1 MIAAVISVAPIRQ
14 YSVIAVLY
22 LRCAYTEFRIM
33 QAEKSAV
40 QNMIVDIRIRTV
52 PVEEVVAP
60 GKASVILRE
69 VAFRTEVELVATRL
83 LTIAQ
88 TFRQVAMF
96 INSVSLAEVELVAPL
111 ATQTEMAKMMPVRF
125 HLNVPLTSSAG
136 QEAADLRVTWIM
148 IVNSLVIMR

>member
-1 MIAAVISVAPIRQ
+1 MIAA
-14 YSVIAVLY
+14 
-22 LRCAYTEFRIM
+22 
-33 QAEKSAV
+33 
-40 QNMIVDIRIRTV
+40 IRIRTV
-52 PVEEVVAP
+52 PVEGAAA
-60 GKASVILRE
+60 GKTNVMLRE